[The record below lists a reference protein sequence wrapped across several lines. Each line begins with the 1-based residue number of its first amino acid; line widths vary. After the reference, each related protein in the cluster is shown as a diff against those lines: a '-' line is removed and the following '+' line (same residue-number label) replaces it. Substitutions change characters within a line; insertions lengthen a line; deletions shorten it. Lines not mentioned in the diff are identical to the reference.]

1 MARPDAQRIYTEL
14 RADIAGGALP
24 AGSPLREVALAGRF
38 GVSRTPV
45 REALRRLQHDGLL
58 VPGHRGLQVRRADP
72 REVVQVYDLRILL
85 EAEAAAQAARAHG
98 PADLVRL
105 EGLLARDRALTGPD
119 PATNSEFH
127 AAVWSA
133 AHNPVL
139 EDLLH
144 RLMLQAVHVPR
155 STLSVAGRWAE
166 ALGEHAALV
175 EAIRAGDAA
184 AARRLAGD
192 HLRTARE
199 LRLHLLRE
207 APGNYD
213 QRP

>member
-1 MARPDAQRIYTEL
+1 MARPDAQQIYAEL

-72 REVVQVYDLRILL
+72 REVVQGYDLRILL

-105 EGLLARDRALTGPD
+105 EGLLARDRARTAPD
-119 PATNSEFH
+119 PAAGGEFH

-133 AHNPVL
+133 AHNAVL

-144 RLMLQAVHVPR
+144 RLMLHAIHESR
-155 STLSVAGRWAE
+155 STLSVAGRWEE
-166 ALGEHAALV
+166 ALAEHAALI

-184 AARRLAGD
+184 AARSLAGD
-192 HLRTARE
+192 HVRSARE
-199 LRLHLLRE
+199 LRLRLFRD
-207 APGNYD
+207 APGYD
-213 QRP
+213 P